1 MISSENVDA
10 HSPIT
15 WEGTKLI
22 STELLSGTS
31 KTPNLYENSF
41 EQKSLIEIIQP
52 PHIIKRHSSI
62 EVTETSKQLQT
73 GYSTASGLKM

>member
-1 MISSENVDA
+1 MISFENVDA

-22 STELLSGTS
+22 SNELLSVTS

-41 EQKSLIEIIQP
+41 E
-52 PHIIKRHSSI
+52 
-62 EVTETSKQLQT
+62 
-73 GYSTASGLKM
+73 